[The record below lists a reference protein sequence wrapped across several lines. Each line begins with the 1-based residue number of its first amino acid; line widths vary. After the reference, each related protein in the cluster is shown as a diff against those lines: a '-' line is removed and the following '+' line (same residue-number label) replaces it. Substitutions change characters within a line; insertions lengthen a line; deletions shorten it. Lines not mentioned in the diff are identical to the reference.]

1 MATLVP
7 VRFAR
12 RKRLTLVHM
21 EWAILFIAF
30 DLLALALLLGHSDRV
45 SANTAAEHM
54 RQGALLIDVRMPP
67 EFAASHLPN
76 AVNIPVTG
84 IHSFLPMRIRDR
96 NRVLLLYGQVGMRG
110 SLARRRLEALGYSN
124 AFNLGSFERA
134 AQIAVGK

>member
-1 MATLVP
+1 
-7 VRFAR
+7 
-12 RKRLTLVHM
+12 M
-21 EWAILFIAF
+21 ECALLFIVF
-30 DLLALALLLGHSDRV
+30 DLIALALLLGHSDRV
-45 SANTAAEHM
+45 PAEAAAEHI
-54 RQGALLIDVRMPP
+54 RKGALLIDVRMPT

-84 IHSFLPMRIRDR
+84 IHSLVPMRIHDKG
-96 NRVLLLYGQVGMRG
+96 RVLLLYGQVGMRS